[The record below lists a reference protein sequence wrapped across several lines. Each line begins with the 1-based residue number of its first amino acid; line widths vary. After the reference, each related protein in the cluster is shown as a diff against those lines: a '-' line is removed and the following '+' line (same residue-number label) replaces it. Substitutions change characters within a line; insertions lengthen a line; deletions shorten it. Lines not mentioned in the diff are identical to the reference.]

1 MLMITVIANML
12 MAFIGIIMAF
22 ALIEFTAVAYVLWKG
37 REKEHEQKHD
47 NM

>member
-12 MAFIGIIMAF
+12 MAFIGIIMVLAF
-22 ALIEFTAVAYVLWKG
+22 IEFTYVAYILWKG
-37 REKEHEQKHD
+37 REKDHEQKHD